1 MNSIGERIVFLRE
14 ERDMS
19 QKHLAYTIGI
29 APTTLSRYENNLYE
43 PKAEILNRLAKA
55 LDTTSDF
62 LIGLTDIYEKPA
74 DARKRKSEL
83 TADEQRLLSYYR
95 KLTDLNQARLKNA
108 PRRCLICR
116 RKNDFYFP
124 QHFLYFFPLP
134 HGHGSFRPIFL
145 PSR

>member
-83 TADEQRLLSYYR
+83 TADRKSTRLNSSHIL
-95 KLTDLNQARLKNA
+95 
-108 PRRCLICR
+108 
-116 RKNDFYFP
+116 
-124 QHFLYFFPLP
+124 
-134 HGHGSFRPIFL
+134 
-145 PSR
+145 

>member
-1 MNSIGERIVFLRE
+1 MNSIGKRIVFLRE

-43 PKAEILNRLAKA
+43 PKAEILNRLPKA

-95 KLTDLNQARLKNA
+95 KLTDLNQARLKERA
-108 PRRCLICR
+108 ETLLDLQE
-116 RKNDFYFP
+116 KK
-124 QHFLYFFPLP
+124 
-134 HGHGSFRPIFL
+134 
-145 PSR
+145 